1 MVENEAVESETV
13 ASGDRVL
20 QDVEHHPALS
30 VGVVHEEPIEHEHD
44 SPDLIEQIAE
54 LADLIRQ
61 FARNCSNTASIV
73 DKEHEKVYLHAEKSM
88 FRCVDEL
95 KRFLNEYR

>member
-1 MVENEAVESETV
+1 VVENEAVESKAV
-13 ASGDRVL
+13 ASSDRVL

-30 VGVVHEEPIEHEHD
+30 VGVAHDEPIEHEQD

-54 LADLIRQ
+54 LADLLRQ
-61 FARNCSNTASIV
+61 FARNCSNTASMV
-73 DKEHEKVYLHAEKSM
+73 GKDHERVYLHAEKSM